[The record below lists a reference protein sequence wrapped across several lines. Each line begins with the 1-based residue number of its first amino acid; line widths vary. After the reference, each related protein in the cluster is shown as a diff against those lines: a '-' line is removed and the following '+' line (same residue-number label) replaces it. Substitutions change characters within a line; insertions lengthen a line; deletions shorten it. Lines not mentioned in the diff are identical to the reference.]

1 VSTALDLLPPI
12 DLATLDEAAALLD
25 RIDRKYVVPLAV
37 AERLVT
43 DLAAVGDDWRVL
55 KIDGA
60 RSFGYSSVYFD
71 DRELSTYRAHL
82 QRRRRRYK
90 VRVRRYTD
98 SGLCMLEVKRKG
110 LRGRTEKVRRPHP
123 STEAASLGRQG
134 WEFVADAL
142 DGYLPPPDPHLG
154 PVLVT
159 ANRRTTLVTLSGGAR
174 VTLDTELT
182 TGWGPTHAQLRPD
195 LVLIESKVAQ
205 RSSHVDRLLRS
216 YGHRP
221 VRISKFCVGV
231 ASIEPGLP
239 SNPWRRTMR
248 QFFDIAAPEE

>member
-1 VSTALDLLPPI
+1 MSTALDRLRPI

-25 RIDRKYVVPLAV
+25 RIDRKYVVPLTV
-37 AERLVT
+37 AERLVN
-43 DLAAVGDDWRVL
+43 DLASMDDDWHVL
-55 KIDGA
+55 EIAGA

-71 DRELSTYRAHL
+71 DRDLSTYRAHL

-110 LRGRTEKVRRPHP
+110 LRGRTEKVRRPHSSDEP
-123 STEAASLGRQG
+123 ASLGPQG

-142 DGYLPPPDPHLG
+142 DGYVPPPDPHLR

-159 ANRRTTLVTLSGGAR
+159 ANRRTTLVSLCGGAR

-182 TGWGPTHAQLRPD
+182 TGWGPTRAELRPD

-205 RSSHVDRLLRS
+205 RSSEVDRLLRS

-231 ASIEPGLP
+231 ASIEPDLP

-248 QFFDIAAPEE
+248 RFFTIAAPEE